1 MSAAAQPRQSDS
13 FARRT
18 SKKDRL
24 GNRTPRSGRRLPPPI
39 PIMGA
44 NNFSEETKRGRERCL
59 SRATGGLAKGN
70 VTADKP
76 TSQQQI

>member
-1 MSAAAQPRQSDS
+1 MA
-13 FARRT
+13 
-18 SKKDRL
+18 
-24 GNRTPRSGRRLPPPI
+24 
-39 PIMGA
+39 A

-59 SRATGGLAKGN
+59 SRAAGGLAKGN